1 MRQLGK
7 EMRDRGVAQEH
18 AEMELTKRLNLAHDE
33 RSSHRVNA
41 EQLVVKLQAAAAEQA
56 SLRAQLGR
64 QGEERRGLEAQFVD
78 MEGRLNKLAAQ
89 HSTLQEMHAKYES
102 DAVVREVRVERQE
115 QELALREQEL
125 HVRQQAVADREVMLI
140 GIDAVALELEQKKKG
155 FESWRKVARQSYG
168 RQLGQLLTLQ
178 GQRESQ
184 KENQRLKEVVQEQR
198 ENLFQLE
205 SQQRHELMASSF
217 PTPGE
222 FLSLTEK
229 CECDCFAHANAD
241 MKLHNFNLQ
250 RCLEETQ
257 RLNEV
262 LQKHLPDQLLEAVMQ
277 DSSETHA
284 GTGTCVANATRCDAA
299 VVGPPRASVYRKGGG

>member
-56 SLRAQLGR
+56 SLRAQLGH
-64 QGEERRGLEAQFVD
+64 QGEERRSLEAQFFD
-78 MEGRLNKLAAQ
+78 KEGRLNELAAK
-89 HSTLQEMHAKYES
+89 HSALQEIHAKYES
-102 DAVVREVRVERQE
+102 NAAAREARIERQE

-125 HVRQQAVADREVMLI
+125 HLRLQAVADREVTLT
-140 GIDAVALELEQKKKG
+140 GIDAVDLELEQKKAG
-155 FESWRKVARQSYG
+155 FESWCQEMRQSYG
-168 RQLGQLLTLQ
+168 RQLDQLLTLQ
-178 GQRESQ
+178 DQRESQ
-184 KENQRLKEVVQEQR
+184 KEHQRLNDVVQEQR

-205 SQQRHELMASSF
+205 SQLRHELMASSF

-222 FLSLTEK
+222 FLRMTEK
-229 CECDCFAHANAD
+229 CGCDCFARANAD
-241 MKLHNFNLQ
+241 LKLHNFSLE

-257 RLNEV
+257 KLNEV
-262 LQKHLPDQLLEAVMQ
+262 LQKILPISCWKQ
-277 DSSETHA
+277 
-284 GTGTCVANATRCDAA
+284 
-299 VVGPPRASVYRKGGG
+299 